1 MHKLLKSMVNFSSDY
16 VVCDLIDFFGEDLL
30 EDHHLATEVE
40 SSMDEYTS
48 QVHRAVIIVCKFH
61 FW

>member
-1 MHKLLKSMVNFSSDY
+1 MVNFSSDY

-30 EDHHLATEVE
+30 EDHYLATEVE

-48 QVHRAVIIVCKFH
+48 QVRRAVIIVCKFH